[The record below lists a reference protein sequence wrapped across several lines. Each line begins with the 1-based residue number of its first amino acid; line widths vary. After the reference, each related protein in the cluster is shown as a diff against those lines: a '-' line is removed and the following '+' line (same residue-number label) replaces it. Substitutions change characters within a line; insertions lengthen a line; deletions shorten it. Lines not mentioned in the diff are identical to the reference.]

1 MGAALPGWARKDR
14 VHRLQTG
21 RANET
26 IELMEVLPIMRRPRL
41 RFTIR
46 KLMIVVLVASLGSWS
61 VKLWLLSRDYA
72 RRAKAHEAAE
82 RQYRAVRELFL
93 AATRSYAQDAA
104 NSSALLASSEA
115 PFLGSEE
122 LATKSR
128 DLAASLLATAREPA
142 RKMAYYG
149 ALKRKYQRAARYPW
163 LSVAPDP
170 PAP

>member
-1 MGAALPGWARKDR
+1 
-14 VHRLQTG
+14 LQ
-21 RANET
+21 A
-26 IELMEVLPIMRRPRL
+26 IELTEVLSTMRRPRL

-46 KLMIVVLVASLGSWS
+46 KLMIAVLVASLGFWS

-72 RRAKAHEAAE
+72 RRAKAYEAAE
-82 RQYRAVRELFL
+82 TQYRSVRGLFL
-93 AATRSYAQDAA
+93 AVTSSYAQDAA
-104 NSSALLASSEA
+104 NSSAMLASSEA

-122 LATKSR
+122 LAKRSR
-128 DLAASLLATAREPA
+128 DLAASLLANAREPE

-170 PAP
+170 PEP